1 MRLCYHCMHQI
12 QDEKV
17 HTCPACGKPLKVR
30 QENASEM
37 LPPGTVLQGKFLIG
51 YSIGFGGFGITYI
64 GWDQVLQRKVAIK
77 EFYPRQ
83 ITERNEDGVTVTVTD
98 SEMKGRFRAG
108 LQSFLQEA
116 RSLASLQDTVKG
128 VVSIASYFEANGTGY
143 IVMEYLEGM
152 DVKNILKKSG
162 GKREY
167 EWCRQV
173 ILTVLHTLRDVHR
186 QGILHRD
193 IAPDNVFITNEGVI
207 KLIDFGAAK
216 HTADLI
222 NTRSDIVLKVG
233 YAPIEQYSKTAKQG
247 PYTDL
252 YAVAALFYRMLTGMK
267 PAPANER
274 VNEDTLVPP
283 SALGVSIPEQAEMA
297 IMVCLN
303 IRPEHRLQSAGDFM
317 EALDGTGFEPKYEP
331 DWILPYQLMM
341 ETKQGKLAKMSAPVK
356 GLILF
361 AAILVVAGGIF
372 AASRILTKKETVE
385 VTQISSDVMMPD
397 CVGKTSEE
405 AVASLQEAG
414 IPFNEKLTYEYNP
427 GTEKGKVTAQSIK
440 SGTNLQEGDVVNL
453 TVSGGN
459 STFTMPDCSTMNRED
474 AVNFF
479 ESKDIPV
486 KTDES
491 FSDDIPSGQLV
502 VQTVAAGEDY
512 TIGDSS
518 ELGITLIYSIG
529 KKSDYDV
536 KMPNLKNMSVKE
548 AEKKLKDMALVLNIE
563 KVKDTA
569 HSSVKKGK
577 ISDQSIKAGDT
588 INTYSSKG
596 SELILYTSIGPKPTP
611 KPTKK
616 PEKVQQ
622 AQPNTSTTMPHE
634 AGTSDDRFSGLN
646 KKKKSGSR
654 LSGLN

>member
-372 AASRILTKKETVE
+372 AASRILTKKETIE

-427 GTEKGKVTAQSIK
+427 STEKGKVTAQSIQ

-577 ISDQSIKAGDT
+577 ISDQSIKAGET
-588 INTYSSKG
+588 INTYSSRG

-611 KPTKK
+611 KPTKE

-622 AQPNTSTTMPHE
+622 AQPSTTMPHE
-634 AGTSDDRFSGLN
+634 ADTSDNRFSGLN

-654 LSGLN
+654 FSALN